1 MEGPISVLKFGS
13 SVLTDERA
21 AARVVHEVYN
31 AWRDGHRVIAVVSAL
46 AGETDALLAGARALN
61 PNADDTTLAAYV
73 AQGET
78 RSAALVGLYL
88 DRAGVPAHVLDAGAI
103 GLTTTGGALDAAP
116 TGLDVQRIL
125 LALSQRP
132 VLVVPGFLGRDE
144 LGSTTLLG
152 RGGSD
157 LTALYIA
164 ARLRHA
170 PNTPHSVRC
179 VLIKDV
185 DGLYDRDPALYPHS
199 ARRYVHASHDDV
211 LALPEGIVQHKAV
224 RASREYRVEF
234 GVGTVG
240 HPAPTRVGPGPSAL
254 AQSAAGHSPV
264 RVALAGCG
272 VVGRGVHDLLR
283 GLPDLFDLVGVAVRD
298 VAAHRDAGV
307 DRSLLVDSP
316 AHLLGRKPAILVETI
331 GGLGV
336 AADLVRAALDNG
348 VHVVSANK
356 SLLADRLPEFE
367 TLCQR
372 TQARLCF
379 SAAVG
384 GGVPMLETV
393 RRCASRGRIT
403 HITGVLNGTTSFV
416 LDELARGVSF
426 AQAVS
431 LAQRAGFAESDP
443 RADLSGADAAAKAR
457 LIAHAAT
464 GSWITTAQIRCTG
477 IDAVTADEVTRAM
490 AGGGLLRLVAHISLH
505 ARGPQI
511 VIEPRALDATSPL
524 SRLRGEQNGLIIEL
538 ENSSEPVFVCGR
550 GAGRWPTAQSV
561 LADLFSLLNSNR
573 SDPAAPPQS
582 GDRNTHT
589 TPALEEVAA

>member
-13 SVLTDERA
+13 SVLTGERA
-21 AARVVHEVYN
+21 AAHAVHEVYN

-103 GLTTTGGALDAAP
+103 GLTTVGGTLDAAP

-170 PNTPHSVRC
+170 PHAPQSVRC

-185 DGLYDRDPALYPHS
+185 DGLYDRDPALFPHT
-199 ARRYVHASHDDV
+199 ARRYEHASHDDV

-224 RASREYRVEF
+224 RASRQFCIEF

-240 HPAPTRVGPGPSAL
+240 HPAPTRVGPGPSVL
-254 AQSAAGHSPV
+254 AQSAAVRSPV

-272 VVGRGVHDLLR
+272 VVGRGVYDLLK
-283 GLPDLFDLVGVAVRD
+283 GLPDLFNVVGVAVRD

-316 AHLLGRKPAILVETI
+316 AKLLGREPTVLVETI

-336 AADLVRAALDNG
+336 AAETVRAALACG

-356 SLLADRLPEFE
+356 LLLADRLPEFE

-393 RRCASRGRIT
+393 RRCASRGRISR
-403 HITGVLNGTTSFV
+403 ITCVLNGTTSFV

-426 AQAVS
+426 AEAVV

-443 RADLSGADAAAKAR
+443 SADLSGADAAAKAR
-457 LIAHAAT
+457 LIAHAAF
-464 GSWITTAQIRCTG
+464 GSWLTPGQIRCTG
-477 IDAVTADEVTRAM
+477 IEAVTADEVTRAM
-490 AGGGLLRLVAHISLH
+490 AGGGLLRLVAHVSLH
-505 ARGPQI
+505 ASGPQI
-511 VIEPRALDATSPL
+511 VIEPRVLEGTSPL

-538 ENSSEPVFVCGR
+538 DNSPEPVFVCGR

-561 LADLFSLLNSNR
+561 LADLFSLVNCTLNA
-573 SDPAAPPQS
+573 PAAPPEP
-582 GDRNTHT
+582 GGCNAHT